1 MLKKITALML
11 CYAILGCAE
20 QSTNENDS
28 QKVMADITVVDMDVL
43 NIGAKTPAKLFD
55 GNVLMTIVGGNIV
68 YKKE

>member
-1 MLKKITALML
+1 
-11 CYAILGCAE
+11 
-20 QSTNENDS
+20 
-28 QKVMADITVVDMDVL
+28 MDVL

>member
-1 MLKKITALML
+1 
-11 CYAILGCAE
+11 
-20 QSTNENDS
+20 
-28 QKVMADITVVDMDVL
+28 VL